1 MFIVMIISLMIN
13 SLLITTL
20 FLTKKEEKRITH
32 ELKRR
37 KHQESNSGIHQ
48 ETSSHTINQL
58 LLEINDLLKRNNQQK
73 IEVERQNKA
82 LKKMIVNISHDL
94 RTPLTT
100 SLGYLDILANNNIQE
115 KTKIEYLKII
125 IERLNKLN
133 TLLNSFFELAKVITE
148 ENNINYEKINI
159 ISILENS
166 IATFYEDFHQRKR
179 EIDFQTKENVIYLN
193 ANLMMLT
200 RVFDNLIINSLQH
213 SKDTL
218 EIKVKQVKEKII
230 ITFTNPLLEII
241 DIDNIFDEFYT
252 SDISRTKENTG
263 LGLYIVKEYIEQL
276 KGTVSAKKI
285 QKENNDYLEIQ
296 ITLSTNTI

>member
-13 SLLITTL
+13 CILITAF
-20 FLTKKEEKRITH
+20 FLTKKEEKRITQ
-32 ELKRR
+32 ELKMR
-37 KHQESNSGIHQ
+37 KFQESNIGIHQ
-48 ETSSHTINQL
+48 ETSSRTMNEL
-58 LLEINDLLKRNNQQK
+58 LLEINDLLKRINQQK

-100 SLGYLDILANNNIQE
+100 SLGYLDILTSNDIDE

-125 IERLNKLN
+125 TERLTKLN

-148 ENNINYEKINI
+148 ENHIDYEKINI

-179 EIDFQTKENVIYLN
+179 KIDFQAKENIIYLN
-193 ANLMMLT
+193 ANKMMLT

-218 EIKVKQVKEKII
+218 EIEVKQEKEKII
-230 ITFTNPLLEII
+230 ITFTNPLLEVI
-241 DIDNIFDEFYT
+241 DIDSIFDEFYT

-276 KGTVSAKKI
+276 KGTVNAKKVK
-285 QKENNDYLEIQ
+285 KEKNDYLVIQ
-296 ITLSTNTI
+296 ITLSTNSK

>member
-1 MFIVMIISLMIN
+1 M
-13 SLLITTL
+13 
-20 FLTKKEEKRITH
+20 
-32 ELKRR
+32 R
-37 KHQESNSGIHQ
+37 KFQESNIGIHQ
-48 ETSSHTINQL
+48 ETSSRTMNEL
-58 LLEINDLLKRNNQQK
+58 LLEINDLLKRINQQK

-100 SLGYLDILANNNIQE
+100 SLGYLDILTSNDIDE

-125 IERLNKLN
+125 TERLTKLN

-148 ENNINYEKINI
+148 ENHIDYEKINI

-179 EIDFQTKENVIYLN
+179 KIDFQAKENIIYLN
-193 ANLMMLT
+193 ANKMMLT

-218 EIKVKQVKEKII
+218 EIEVKQEKEKII
-230 ITFTNPLLEII
+230 ITFTNPLLEVI
-241 DIDNIFDEFYT
+241 DIDSIFDEFYT

-276 KGTVSAKKI
+276 KGTVNAKKVK
-285 QKENNDYLEIQ
+285 KEKNDYLVIQ
-296 ITLSTNTI
+296 ITLSTNSK

>member
-13 SLLITTL
+13 CILITAF
-20 FLTKKEEKRITH
+20 FLTKKEEKRITQ
-32 ELKRR
+32 ELKMR
-37 KHQESNSGIHQ
+37 KFQESNIGIHQ
-48 ETSSHTINQL
+48 ETSSRTMNEL
-58 LLEINDLLKRNNQQK
+58 LLEINDLLKRINQQK

-100 SLGYLDILANNNIQE
+100 SLGYLDILTSNDIDE

-125 IERLNKLN
+125 TERLTKLN

-148 ENNINYEKINI
+148 ENHNDYEKINI

-179 EIDFQTKENVIYLN
+179 KIDFQAKENIIYLN
-193 ANLMMLT
+193 ANKMMLT

-218 EIKVKQVKEKII
+218 EIEVKQEKEKII
-230 ITFTNPLLEII
+230 ITFTNPLLEVI
-241 DIDNIFDEFYT
+241 DIDSIFDEFYT

-276 KGTVSAKKI
+276 KGTVNAKKVK
-285 QKENNDYLEIQ
+285 KEKNDYLVIQ
-296 ITLSTNTI
+296 ITLSTNSK